1 MKMALRTQQGF
12 EDDDDEDLKALRLAA
27 LQTLKA
33 KPTSPQNAP
42 TQWVAPVISPQSE
55 ASSLPPVAHRPRND
69 YNRGGMHRGR
79 HMRNG
84 PFIRHRVNPNL
95 IAIVPIKQ
103 PSPPPNS
110 TSDQSTCKVAKSALV
125 VNSSSPKLVLPQDR
139 YCKTEDVSKEKEPE
153 VSTKFDRFE
162 HSSSESSAEE
172 SAEEEEEEAE
182 ENVGAGEKA
191 IKTEAEA
198 VVAVAGAS
206 DAEPDPDVLLVK
218 DEDEDDSL
226 EKLMN
231 EMEEEMATD
240 VLRPRVTITSK
251 AKARKEA
258 AAPAPTPTP
267 ATESVAA
274 PAQASAPA
282 RRQRPH
288 KEKASKKNRAA
299 AAAVREDQARQQSPD
314 TCTTTLPSAAAR
326 APSPAPAPTDR
337 LGRPPQ
343 QPSPPGQRHSPPSR
357 PHPHARPHPHPRA
370 ASPRPRTRS
379 RSRSPPRSPALL
391 RAHRSRSVSP
401 PPARHKPHFSPGRSR
416 SRSRS
421 PRSLSPRSRSPRS
434 RSPRSPPLHRARS
447 RSPRSRTRSPPPR
460 RKYSPGAPR
469 AGSPLRRARLSPPRR
484 ASPAGLRWASPRRQ
498 SISPKFR
505 RQSVSPGGR
514 RVSPGPG
521 YRRNQRSPSPTRL
534 RNLSPPP
541 PAPAAGRRY
550 SPPRRNPSPPPP
562 ARRRAGSRSPPS
574 PRRRPRLRPLSPA
587 GAAGRKASP
596 WSPGALRGPAAGR
609 PTPPAYARKS
619 PPSPAYAR
627 GRRRS
632 DSPPPPRRAADAD
645 KGLYRAPSPLRGR
658 RPLQESRLNN
668 IRRSCSPAG
677 DCPLLGRRAS
687 PPPSPAPSATPPSPS
702 DKNWSCTSS
711 LSLSPSPERA
721 GEGAHRVKSPLRPL
735 RVRKR
740 HPADFVGGG
749 GGAMYA
755 EAVAGGRAQMA
766 AAAVVASA
774 VDESARKLKRRK
786 DRSRSKKRA
795 RVRGVEDAA
804 AAAARAR
811 DRAEPPPSATATAS
825 TDSSNFSAAWEA
837 ANSVLEARRRKF
849 ESSVPIES
857 SNKRIRL
864 KKPPLAEPGC
874 GRLEEEDRNRAP
886 SQPAA
891 AVEPLLMA
899 TDDLEEIL
907 DLELENAMQLW
918 SDDESNSDNEA
929 RFKSTEKVAA
939 PTEMPRIRVVPLA
952 KLQGLDSG
960 TKEKPEKGKS
970 RPVSGDEQE
979 HSLHTSVRDVSRKSS
994 RSSRGQ
1000 EQLSL
1005 KEDTLEAQI
1014 CPPSDALELDQ
1025 KRSKIRVAAA
1035 DNLDDLEET
1044 GDGSKDGDLRA
1055 ELSRRRAERLTMAG
1069 SVHETLPARLVQ
1081 SAFKDAVGK
1090 KNFRRLDRERHGSS
1104 KRPDSQKG
1112 TEAGDGRRVLVL
1124 KSSAVEQQIPSISV
1138 TIPKE
1143 EKHKRGGSPV
1153 SGGKVPIRMR
1163 LGLPGGGSSFPEERE
1178 RPSGGRRRS
1187 SRKVKLK
1194 RNVLLASP
1202 AGEKV

>member
-1 MKMALRTQQGF
+1 
-12 EDDDDEDLKALRLAA
+12 
-27 LQTLKA
+27 
-33 KPTSPQNAP
+33 
-42 TQWVAPVISPQSE
+42 
-55 ASSLPPVAHRPRND
+55 RP
-69 YNRGGMHRGR
+69 
-79 HMRNG
+79 
-84 PFIRHRVNPNL
+84 
-95 IAIVPIKQ
+95 
-103 PSPPPNS
+103 
-110 TSDQSTCKVAKSALV
+110 
-125 VNSSSPKLVLPQDR
+125 
-139 YCKTEDVSKEKEPE
+139 
-153 VSTKFDRFE
+153 
-162 HSSSESSAEE
+162 
-172 SAEEEEEEAE
+172 
-182 ENVGAGEKA
+182 
-191 IKTEAEA
+191 
-198 VVAVAGAS
+198 
-206 DAEPDPDVLLVK
+206 
-218 DEDEDDSL
+218 
-226 EKLMN
+226 
-231 EMEEEMATD
+231 
-240 VLRPRVTITSK
+240 
-251 AKARKEA
+251 
-258 AAPAPTPTP
+258 PAPRRRRRQG
-267 ATESVAA
+267 AVIAR
-274 PAQASAPA
+274 A
-282 RRQRPH
+282 RR
-288 KEKASKKNRAA
+288 S
-299 AAAVREDQARQQSPD
+299 
-314 TCTTTLPSAAAR
+314 
-326 APSPAPAPTDR
+326 
-337 LGRPPQ
+337 G
-343 QPSPPGQRHSPPSR
+343 
-357 PHPHARPHPHPRA
+357 
-370 ASPRPRTRS
+370 
-379 RSRSPPRSPALL
+379 
-391 RAHRSRSVSP
+391 
-401 PPARHKPHFSPGRSR
+401 
-416 SRSRS
+416 
-421 PRSLSPRSRSPRS
+421 
-434 RSPRSPPLHRARS
+434 
-447 RSPRSRTRSPPPR
+447 
-460 RKYSPGAPR
+460 
-469 AGSPLRRARLSPPRR
+469 
-484 ASPAGLRWASPRRQ
+484 
-498 SISPKFR
+498 
-505 RQSVSPGGR
+505 
-514 RVSPGPG
+514 
-521 YRRNQRSPSPTRL
+521 
-534 RNLSPPP
+534 P
-541 PAPAAGRRY
+541 PAPARVAPQHTHR
-550 SPPRRNPSPPPP
+550 
-562 ARRRAGSRSPPS
+562 
-574 PRRRPRLRPLSPA
+574 
-587 GAAGRKASP
+587 
-596 WSPGALRGPAAGR
+596 
-609 PTPPAYARKS
+609 
-619 PPSPAYAR
+619 AR
-627 GRRRS
+627 GLSSAR
-632 DSPPPPRRAADAD
+632 
-645 KGLYRAPSPLRGR
+645 
-658 RPLQESRLNN
+658 
-668 IRRSCSPAG
+668 G
-677 DCPLLGRRAS
+677 DCQPLAGGGAS
-687 PPPSPAPSATPPSPS
+687 PPPSPAPVWQRPVPLRQRTRELLRPA
-702 DKNWSCTSS
+702 
-711 LSLSPSPERA
+711 LSLSPGRRPRGRGRA
-721 GEGAHRVKSPLRPL
+721 QRRQVAPASHCAL
-735 RVRKR
+735 RKR
-740 HPADFVGGG
+740 HPAELRLQEGEGRCKRRRWRGGPRPDG
-749 GGAMYA
+749 PARRRRRVRPSTKSA
-755 EAVAGGRAQMA
+755 RSEAVRDKDTGAAARRRAQRARRRGRGGRGG
-766 AAAVVASA
+766 
-774 VDESARKLKRRK
+774 LRR
-786 DRSRSKKRA
+786 
-795 RVRGVEDAA
+795 
-804 AAAARAR
+804 RAR
-811 DRAEPPPSATATAS
+811 DRAEPPTSATATAS

-891 AVEPLLMA
+891 AAEPLLMA

-939 PTEMPRIRVVPLA
+939 PTEIPRIRVVPLA